1 MDILLITPAPPG
13 SRAGNRA
20 TATRWAGFLR
30 DAGYQVRVSVGDD
43 GGPADLLIALH
54 AWRSAPAI
62 EAFTARCPQVPRIVV
77 LTGTDLYRFQHEEP
91 ERTLAG
97 MAAGQRLIGLHHRV
111 ADDLPQALH
120 PRLRLVLQ
128 SAEPLSRRPRPDASK
143 FEVCVIGHLRAE
155 KDPLRAAWAVRVL
168 PERSLLTVV
177 QAGKAHD
184 AEHEVL
190 AVTEQLHNPR
200 YRWRGEIP
208 HWQVRRLLGRSRLMV
223 ISSRMEGGANVVSE
237 ACVSGTPV
245 LASRIPGNVGLLGD
259 DYPGYFEVEDTMGL
273 RNLLLRAEQDADF
286 LDSLSRHV
294 RQLAPAFVPAA
305 EADALLSVVR
315 ELCDPA

>member
-13 SRAGNRA
+13 SRAGNRT
-20 TATRWAGFLR
+20 TATRWAGFLQ
-30 DAGYQVRVSVGDD
+30 DAGHQVRVSLSDD

-62 EAFTARCPQVPRIVV
+62 EAFAVRCPPVPRIVV

-111 ADDLPQALH
+111 ADDLPEFLH

-128 SAEPLSRRPRPDASK
+128 SAVPLSRRPPPDTGS

-155 KDPLRAAWAVRVL
+155 KDPLRAAWAVRGL
-168 PERSLLTVV
+168 PEASRLTVV

-184 AEHEVL
+184 AKHE
-190 AVTEQLHNPR
+190 AMAMSEQQNPR

-208 HWQVRRLLGRSRLMV
+208 HWQVRRLLARSRLMV

-259 DYPGYFEVEDTMGL
+259 DYPGYFDVEDTVGL
-273 RNLLLRAEQDADF
+273 RALLLRAEQDAGF
-286 LDSLSRHV
+286 LDRLGQHV
-294 RQLAPAFVPAA
+294 RRLAPSFLPAA

-315 ELCDPA
+315 ELSDPG